1 MIRKKREEVNAI
13 SHGGRKAP
21 RNSPHPQGRSYP
33 PSKPHQAYR
42 PNSNHS
48 SHYNA
53 GPTYPKAHIVS
64 YQNPPPIPQNFPNYP
79 QAYQVPPHYQNVA
92 PSCANVQPS
101 YQASF
106 PAYQI
111 QTPAYQ
117 NPHPNYQ
124 APMPNYQINP
134 HPRAQAPRPNARNY
148 QQVPPPQ
155 QSGYDPP
162 RPRFEK
168 RPSRKFTTLAES
180 RTKLF
185 ERLVADGYINPAGPK
200 PVDVNSKFYRPDQRC
215 AYHSN
220 SVGHDTED
228 CINLKHKIQ
237 DLIDQEVVSLQPAA
251 PSVNTNPLPN
261 HGGGNINM
269 IETEEDERE
278 AKRITPVVQEDLER
292 AVASLSVKEKREFV
306 ILRPAKAVAL
316 VPSKTL
322 SKPKFVIETAAA
334 QGMTRSGRCYT
345 PDELALGG
353 QKKDH
358 AKRPISEGE
367 AEEFW
372 RRMQPKDYSIVKHL
386 EKTPAQI
393 SVWALLMSSQSH
405 RQALMKALDD
415 TYVPSGTS
423 SDNVAAMIHRVIQG
437 HHISFC
443 DDELPAEGRAHNKAL
458 HITVVCRGKIV
469 NRVLVDDGSGLNI
482 CPLSTLKQ
490 LRFDLGKLEK
500 NQVNVRAFDGVQ
512 RETLGAV
519 NLTIQMGPTEF
530 EAKFQV
536 LDIDTSYN
544 LLLGRPF
551 IHMAGAIPS
560 TLHQVMKLVWKNEEL
575 VIHGERSHSGKQVP
589 ILDETPQTSD
599 FYTVEL
605 VNATDEGLTPQ
616 TPMPAVYRMIATV
629 MLQSG
634 FEPGSGLGRNAQGII
649 KPVPVFAQGSKYGL
663 GYIPTDDDM
672 KMKRRR
678 DQELTKP
685 IPHLYHSFPVRVH
698 AEPED
703 DGEEICDLNISYKPA
718 NVMSCHE
725 LNEQNEANDD
735 EADDYDEESG
745 EPDYV
750 VEEFRQFENQHK
762 PNLKETETVNLGD
775 SECVKEVK
783 ISTHLNETQKESLV
797 HLLAGYNDVFVWEVG
812 DMQGLS
818 TDIVAHKLPINPGF
832 EPVKQKTQKF
842 KPELSLKI
850 KEEITKQIES
860 QLVEVTQYPT
870 WLANVVPIAKKD
882 GKIRICVDC
891 RDLNKSFVD
900 CYAGYHQI
908 LMDEEDAE
916 KTAFITPWGVYH
928 YRVMLFGLKN
938 ASATYMRA
946 MTTIF
951 HDMIHKEIEVYVDDV
966 IIKSRESSDHLT
978 HLKKFFERFIV
989 SRRGIELDP
998 SKIKAIQELPP
1009 LKTRKEVMSFLG
1021 RLNYISRFIAQS
1033 TVVCEPIFKLLK
1045 KDDPTKWTEECQT
1058 AFDAIKNYLSNP
1070 PVLVPPRE
1078 GSPLLLYLSVSDNAF
1093 GCVLGQHDETG
1104 KKERAIYYISKK
1116 FTPYESR
1123 YTLLERTCCALTWL
1137 AQKLRHYLSSYT
1149 TYLVSRM
1156 DPLKYIFQKAMPTG
1170 KLAKWQMLLSEF
1182 DIVYVTQK
1190 AIKAQALADHLAE
1203 NPVDEEYEPLKT
1215 YFHDEEVSFVG
1226 EDISEAY
1233 PGGRLFFDGAA
1244 NHQGKGVGAVLVS
1257 ESCQHYPMAAKLRFN
1272 CTNNMAEYEAC
1283 ILCLKMAVDMNV
1295 YELLVIGDSDLLIH
1309 QVQGEWA
1316 VKNPKIVPYV
1326 QYVQNLCKRFR
1337 KIEFRHTPRIQNELA
1352 DALATIASMI
1362 KHPDTDYIDPLD
1374 IDLKE
1379 HPVHCSHVESEP
1391 DGLPW
1396 YFDIKRYLESGTY
1409 PEDATSNQ
1417 KKSIRRMAL
1426 NFFLNGEV
1434 LYRRTPDLGLLRC
1447 VDAAEAV
1454 RLIE

>member
-1 MIRKKREEVNAI
+1 
-13 SHGGRKAP
+13 
-21 RNSPHPQGRSYP
+21 
-33 PSKPHQAYR
+33 
-42 PNSNHS
+42 
-48 SHYNA
+48 
-53 GPTYPKAHIVS
+53 
-64 YQNPPPIPQNFPNYP
+64 
-79 QAYQVPPHYQNVA
+79 
-92 PSCANVQPS
+92 
-101 YQASF
+101 
-106 PAYQI
+106 
-111 QTPAYQ
+111 
-117 NPHPNYQ
+117 
-124 APMPNYQINP
+124 
-134 HPRAQAPRPNARNY
+134 
-148 QQVPPPQ
+148 
-155 QSGYDPP
+155 
-162 RPRFEK
+162 
-168 RPSRKFTTLAES
+168 
-180 RTKLF
+180 
-185 ERLVADGYINPAGPK
+185 
-200 PVDVNSKFYRPDQRC
+200 
-215 AYHSN
+215 
-220 SVGHDTED
+220 
-228 CINLKHKIQ
+228 
-237 DLIDQEVVSLQPAA
+237 
-251 PSVNTNPLPN
+251 
-261 HGGGNINM
+261 M
-269 IETEEDERE
+269 IETDEDERE
-278 AKRITPVVQEDLER
+278 AKRITSVVQEDLER
-292 AVASLSVKEKREFV
+292 AVASLSVKERREFV
-306 ILRPAKAVAL
+306 ILTPAKVVAL

-322 SKPKFVIETAAA
+322 PKPKFVIETAVA

-372 RRMQPKDYSIVKHL
+372 RRMQLKDYSIVKHL

-437 HHISFC
+437 HRISFC
-443 DDELPAEGRAHNKAL
+443 DDELPSEGRAHNKAL

-469 NRVLVDDGSGLNI
+469 NRVLVDDGYGLNI

-500 NQVNVRAFDGVQ
+500 NQVNVRVFDGVQ

-519 NLTIQMGPTEF
+519 NLIIQMGPVEF

-560 TLHQVMKLVWKNEEL
+560 TLHQVMKLVWRNEEL
-575 VIHGERSHSGKQVP
+575 VIHGKRSHSDKQVP

-605 VNATDEGLTPQ
+605 VNATDEVLAPQ
-616 TPMPAVYRMIATV
+616 TPMPAVYKMIATV

-649 KPVPVFAQGSKYGL
+649 KPVPVLAHGSKYGL

-672 KMKRRR
+672 KIKRRR

-685 IPHLYHSFPVRVH
+685 IPHLYHSFPVREH

-703 DGEEICDLNISYKPA
+703 EGEGICDLFNEINAVIEEEAEPAGIRDAEPGDMLQNWTSTPILMPRTLCNVSYKPA

-750 VEEFRQFENQHK
+750 
-762 PNLKETETVNLGD
+762 ETDTVNLGD

-783 ISTHLNETQKESLV
+783 ISTHLNETQKKSLV
-797 HLLAGYNDVFVWEVG
+797 HLLAEYSDVFVWEVV

-818 TDIVAHKLPINPGF
+818 TDVVSHKLPINPGF
-832 EPVKQKTQKF
+832 EPVKQKTRKF

-860 QLVEVTQYPT
+860 RLVE
-870 WLANVVPIAKKD
+870 
-882 GKIRICVDC
+882 
-891 RDLNKSFVD
+891 SFVD

-928 YRVMLFGLKN
+928 YRVMPFGLKN
-938 ASATYMRA
+938 AGATYMRA

-951 HDMIHKEIEVYVDDV
+951 HDMIHKEIDLNPAKCAFGVPAE
-966 IIKSRESSDHLT
+966 KL
-978 HLKKFFERFIV
+978 LGFIV

-1009 LKTRKEVMSFLG
+1009 PKTR
-1021 RLNYISRFIAQS
+1021 R
-1033 TVVCEPIFKLLK
+1033 
-1045 KDDPTKWTEECQT
+1045 EC
-1058 AFDAIKNYLSNP
+1058 YLSNP

-1093 GCVLGQHDETG
+1093 GCVLGQYDETG
-1104 KKERAIYYISKK
+1104 KKERVIYYISKK

-1137 AQKLRHYLSSYT
+1137 AQKLRHYFSSYT
-1149 TYLVSRM
+1149 TYLISGM

-1170 KLAKWQMLLSEF
+1170 KLAKWQMLL
-1182 DIVYVTQK
+1182 K
-1190 AIKAQALADHLAE
+1190 
-1203 NPVDEEYEPLKT
+1203 YEPLKT

-1233 PGGRLFFDGAA
+1233 PGWRLFFDGAV

-1257 ESCQHYPMAAKLRFN
+1257 ESGQHYPMAAKLRFN

-1283 ILCLKMAVDMNV
+1283 ILGLKMAVDMNV

-1316 VKNPKIVPYV
+1316 VKNPKIVPYI

-1362 KHPDTDYIDPLD
+1362 KHTDTDYIDPLD

-1396 YFDIKRYLESGTY
+1396 YFDIKR
-1409 PEDATSNQ
+1409 
-1417 KKSIRRMAL
+1417 
-1426 NFFLNGEV
+1426 
-1434 LYRRTPDLGLLRC
+1434 RTPDLGLLRC

-1454 RLIE
+1454 RLIEQIHVGVCGTHMNGLTLARKVLRAGYF